1 MREGGQ
7 SRLDQVISRVSS
19 LRHAPGPQDPVWGEQ
34 KVVETED
41 SHPTVSQAARGLHQR
56 STAPTPLLR
65 QALHLTLSQ
74 PQEISALT
82 PKSQE
87 ENQGL
92 CHLRTVTQI

>member
-1 MREGGQ
+1 M
-7 SRLDQVISRVSS
+7 
-19 LRHAPGPQDPVWGEQ
+19 
-34 KVVETED
+34 ETED
-41 SHPTVSQAARGLHQR
+41 SHPTVSQAGHGACTSAALHR
-56 STAPTPLLR
+56 LLLS

-74 PQEISALT
+74 PQEISQLT